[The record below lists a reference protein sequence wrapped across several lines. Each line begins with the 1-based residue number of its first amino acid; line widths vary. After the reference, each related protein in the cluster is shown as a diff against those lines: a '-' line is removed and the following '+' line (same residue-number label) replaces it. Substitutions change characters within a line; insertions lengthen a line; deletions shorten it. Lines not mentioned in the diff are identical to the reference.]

1 MLTEIT
7 ARLHLHPHPP
17 PNSQNKSPASL
28 PCSYPVLHTIST
40 SSTDGASRTISLTPE
55 EPTQPIGRSSRNK
68 SKGLFAA
75 RNNGF
80 FESAVMSRSHAE
92 VRLLVPSRKIVIKD
106 MKSMHGTYVNGLQLA
121 GDETAELTDG
131 TEVTFGS
138 EVTRG
143 DEIFPPKTFRCGV
156 EWEEIPL
163 SKPVAESEPASETPK
178 SRGGYGICEDLLIS
192 DYEVSGEEGDGEED
206 DELDPKYPKF
216 PRLGEEKASGSVVS
230 ISGANSAVPK
240 PGQATCVG
248 ASTSHMMP
256 DDELPISH
264 ERSTKDMSVESLTQ
278 SKDRVLQLKRKVDEM
293 TGSGERDVV
302 EVNAE
307 LVDIEICDAPA
318 RPGVTIGSLMNQA
331 QESSVSRNDKSKN
344 VMNESKGSN
353 KPAPEC
359 LVIDDEESD
368 LEIIPEETF
377 KRYQHTSRAQEH
389 NENSDIEN
397 SDMDESDD
405 EDASCRAH
413 VRSRRFNYVSSD
425 ESDENEE
432 EEDEEDEEELEEE
445 EQDEEDGDHHES
457 DVGEYAGRASTTND
471 TTDITMV
478 ADNLYSPNAPT
489 PMSPPEILSSKP
501 QVVTAPLGGISQS
514 KTNFAPFE
522 ELANAAVAAQ
532 NGSDSSNKPSGS
544 AVTSAAISE
553 PPTLP
558 PLTMLPT
565 EAVAKKTP
573 SGASHIHWFPEDP
586 QVPTD
591 TFQKRYGNSSME
603 QKKEYFTARQINL
616 ANLANRPN
624 DVLSY
629 LSPVRGN
636 SKSPGV
642 SQPLPPTSLPWVQTF
657 KTAEGPKEPTGLFPK
672 VWEDRQQD
680 STQAP
685 GPKSDKPPAP
695 SPPPPTVTPQA
706 KKLLED
712 AVAEGEK
719 FRGLDKSA
727 WWLGDE
733 TELSIGEASDMVW
746 DDEYCNDEDGEYDEE
761 DEEEDEE
768 EDGNTSDDILSQEMA
783 DGIVEYEDEDEDEG
797 DDVMEEEEGDTD
809 PRHPTCAWFGQRKA
823 FDTCYERYPVYHP
836 NVAPAGRT
844 SVCEASRGD
853 FSKSRGFSI
862 SNLVHENNGP
872 LTPPGPL
879 MVATG
884 TFYPPPPQQFSRY
897 RYQVDAFYGIA
908 SPPPPGPSTNGLISP
923 PTEAKKDKSVADLL
937 NPSSPPTGSKR
948 KHSQL
953 SDITPEEKSQE
964 EEEVAHS
971 GPENMDETDDD
982 VEEEE
987 KMESINNVSTQEL
1000 AMLFPGR
1007 NVQALEEEMET
1018 ITLEPAL
1025 PTPNGTSDN
1034 EEEVVQDGEE
1044 EEERPRKRARTA
1056 RPKKQFAKLAAT
1068 ALAGAIVGGVGVFA
1082 ALVASAP

>member
-1 MLTEIT
+1 
-7 ARLHLHPHPP
+7 
-17 PNSQNKSPASL
+17 
-28 PCSYPVLHTIST
+28 
-40 SSTDGASRTISLTPE
+40 
-55 EPTQPIGRSSRNK
+55 
-68 SKGLFAA
+68 
-75 RNNGF
+75 
-80 FESAVMSRSHAE
+80 MSRSHAE

-163 SKPVAESEPASETPK
+163 PKPVAEPEPAAETPK

-192 DYEVSGEEGDGEED
+192 DYEVSEEEGEEEEGD
-206 DELDPKYPKF
+206 DELDPKF
-216 PRLGEEKASGSVVS
+216 HRLEEEKTSGSGVS
-230 ISGANSAVPK
+230 STPGTNSAAPG
-240 PGQATCVG
+240 PGQTTFVG
-248 ASTSHMMP
+248 ASTSYMIP

-278 SKDRVLQLKRKVDEM
+278 SKDRVLQLKRKIDEM

-307 LVDIEICDAPA
+307 LVDIEICDVPA

-331 QESSVSRNDKSKN
+331 QESSVSRNDKSKD
-344 VMNESKGSN
+344 VTNESGGSN
-353 KPAPEC
+353 MPEC

-368 LEIIPEETF
+368 LEIIPEEAF
-377 KRYQHTSRAQEH
+377 KRYHHTSRTREHAQNDE
-389 NENSDIEN
+389 IEN

-405 EDASCRAH
+405 EDTSCRAR

-425 ESDENEE
+425 ESENEDE
-432 EEDEEDEEELEEE
+432 DEDDEEDDEDLEEE
-445 EQDEEDGDHHES
+445 EQDGEDGGQHENA
-457 DVGEYAGRASTTND
+457 VGEHTGKASTAND
-471 TTDITMV
+471 TVDVTMV

-489 PMSPPEILSSKP
+489 PVPPPEVLSSKP
-501 QVVTAPLGGISQS
+501 QVVAAPLGGIPQS

-532 NGSDSSNKPSGS
+532 NGSDSSNNPRGNVAAS
-544 AVTSAAISE
+544 ATIPE

-573 SGASHIHWFPEDP
+573 SGASHIHWFAEDP
-586 QVPTD
+586 HTTTD
-591 TFQKRYGNSSME
+591 SFQKRYNNSSME

-636 SKSPGV
+636 SKSPSV
-642 SQPLPPTSLPWVQTF
+642 SQPLPPASLPWVQTF

-680 STQAP
+680 SQAP
-685 GPKSDKPPAP
+685 ANKSDKPPAP

-706 KKLLED
+706 KRLLED

-719 FRGLDKSA
+719 FRGLDKST

-733 TELSIGEASDMVW
+733 AEISIDETSEMVW

-768 EDGNTSDDILSQEMA
+768 ENGNTPDDIPEQEMT
-783 DGIVEYEDEDEDEG
+783 DGIVDYEEEDEEEG
-797 DDVMEEEEGDTD
+797 EGDVMEEEDDTD
-809 PRHPTCAWFGQRKA
+809 SRHPTCTWFGQRKA
-823 FDTCYERYPVYHP
+823 FNTGYERFPVHHP
-836 NVAPAGRT
+836 NAG
-844 SVCEASRGD
+844 RGD

-879 MVATG
+879 MVAT
-884 TFYPPPPQQFSRY
+884 
-897 RYQVDAFYGIA
+897 A
-908 SPPPPGPSTNGLISP
+908 SSPPPGPSANGLISP
-923 PTEAKKDKSVADLL
+923 PSTETKKEKSVADLL
-937 NPSSPPTGSKR
+937 NPSSPSTGSKR
-948 KHSQL
+948 KHSLL

-964 EEEVAHS
+964 EEEVAHES
-971 GPENMDETDDD
+971 PENMDETDDD
-982 VEEEE
+982 VEEED
-987 KMESINNVSTQEL
+987 KMDSMTKVSTQEL
-1000 AMLFPGR
+1000 AMLFPGK

-1025 PTPNGTSDN
+1025 PTPDGTSD
-1034 EEEVVQDGEE
+1034 EEEAIQAGE
-1044 EEERPRKRARTA
+1044 EEERPRKRARTT

>member
-1 MLTEIT
+1 M
-7 ARLHLHPHPP
+7 
-17 PNSQNKSPASL
+17 
-28 PCSYPVLHTIST
+28 
-40 SSTDGASRTISLTPE
+40 
-55 EPTQPIGRSSRNK
+55 
-68 SKGLFAA
+68 
-75 RNNGF
+75 
-80 FESAVMSRSHAE
+80 
-92 VRLLVPSRKIVIKD
+92 
-106 MKSMHGTYVNGLQLA
+106 
-121 GDETAELTDG
+121 
-131 TEVTFGS
+131 
-138 EVTRG
+138 
-143 DEIFPPKTFRCGV
+143 
-156 EWEEIPL
+156 
-163 SKPVAESEPASETPK
+163 AESEPTSETPK

-192 DYEVSGEEGDGEED
+192 DYEVSEGEEEGD
-206 DELDPKYPKF
+206 DELDPKYPEF
-216 PRLGEEKASGSVVS
+216 HHLEEEKASGSGVS
-230 ISGANSAVPK
+230 TSGTNSTVPR
-240 PGQATCVG
+240 PGQTTCVG
-248 ASTSHMMP
+248 ASTSYMIP

-278 SKDRVLQLKRKVDEM
+278 SKDRVEQLKRKVDEM
-293 TGSGERDVV
+293 AGSGERDVV

-331 QESSVSRNDKSKN
+331 QEASVSRNDKSKD
-344 VMNESKGSN
+344 VANESKGSN

-368 LEIIPEETF
+368 IEIIPEETF
-377 KRYQHTSRAQEH
+377 KRYQHTPRTQGHTESEGV
-389 NENSDIEN
+389 EN

-405 EDASCRAH
+405 EDSSCRVH
-413 VRSRRFNYVSSD
+413 VRSRRFNYASSD

-432 EEDEEDEEELEEE
+432 EEDEEEELEEE
-445 EQDEEDGDHHES
+445 EQDEEDGDQHEN
-457 DVGEYAGRASTTND
+457 DGGEHAGKASTAND
-471 TTDITMV
+471 TMDVTMAV
-478 ADNLYSPNAPT
+478 DNIYSPNAPT
-489 PMSPPEILSSKP
+489 SMSPPEALSSKP
-501 QVVTAPLGGISQS
+501 QVAPTPLGGVSRP

-532 NGSDSSNKPSGS
+532 NGSDSSNKSGGN
-544 AVTSAAISE
+544 AATSAAISE

-586 QVPTD
+586 HTPTD

-624 DVLSY
+624 DALPY

-636 SKSPGV
+636 PKSPSV
-642 SQPLPPTSLPWVQTF
+642 SQPLPPASLPWAQTF
-657 KTAEGPKEPTGLFPK
+657 KTVEGPKEPTGLFPK

-680 STQAP
+680 LAQAP
-685 GPKSDKPPAP
+685 APKGDKPLVS
-695 SPPPPTVTPQA
+695 SPPPLTVTPQA

-712 AVAEGEK
+712 AMAEGEK
-719 FRGLDKSA
+719 FRGLDKST

-733 TELSIGEASDMVW
+733 AEISIGETSEMVW

-761 DEEEDEE
+761 DEEEEEEEEEEEDEEEEDEE
-768 EDGNTSDDILSQEMA
+768 EDGDAPDNAPEQEMT
-783 DGIVEYEDEDEDEG
+783 DGVVEYDEEEEG
-797 DDVMEEEEGDTD
+797 EGDVMEEVEDDTD
-809 PRHPTCAWFGQRKA
+809 SRHPTCAWFAPHKA
-823 FDTCYERYPVYHP
+823 FNTGYERFPVHHP
-836 NVAPAGRT
+836 NTTLTGRT

-884 TFYPPPPQQFSRY
+884 TFYPPPPQQFSRC

-908 SPPPPGPSTNGLISP
+908 SSPPPGPSTNGLVSPP
-923 PTEAKKDKSVADLL
+923 PTETKKEKSVADLL
-937 NPSSPPTGSKR
+937 NPSSPHTGSKR
-948 KHSQL
+948 KHSQI
-953 SDITPEEKSQE
+953 SDITPEEKFQE
-964 EEEVAHS
+964 EEEVAHES
-971 GPENMDETDDD
+971 PDNMDETDDD
-982 VEEEE
+982 VEEED
-987 KMESINNVSTQEL
+987 KLESINKVSTQEL
-1000 AMLFPGR
+1000 AMLFPGK
-1007 NVQALEEEMET
+1007 NVQALEEEMGT

-1025 PTPNGTSDN
+1025 PTPNRTSDK
-1034 EEEVVQDGEE
+1034 EEEEEEEEEAVQARED
-1044 EEERPRKRARTA
+1044 EEERPRKRARTV
-1056 RPKKQFAKLAAT
+1056 RPKKQFAKFAAT

>member
-1 MLTEIT
+1 V
-7 ARLHLHPHPP
+7 
-17 PNSQNKSPASL
+17 SCFYSL
-28 PCSYPVLHTIST
+28 P
-40 SSTDGASRTISLTPE
+40 
-55 EPTQPIGRSSRNK
+55 
-68 SKGLFAA
+68 
-75 RNNGF
+75 
-80 FESAVMSRSHAE
+80 
-92 VRLLVPSRKIVIKD
+92 
-106 MKSMHGTYVNGLQLA
+106 
-121 GDETAELTDG
+121 
-131 TEVTFGS
+131 
-138 EVTRG
+138 
-143 DEIFPPKTFRCGV
+143 
-156 EWEEIPL
+156 
-163 SKPVAESEPASETPK
+163 KPVAESEPTPETPK

-192 DYEVSGEEGDGEED
+192 DYDPSEGEEGDEEEEE
-206 DELDPKYPKF
+206 DELDSKYSKF
-216 PRLGEEKASGSVVS
+216 HHLEEEKASGSGVS
-230 ISGANSAVPK
+230 TSGTNSTVPRS
-240 PGQATCVG
+240 GQTTCVG
-248 ASTSHMMP
+248 ASTSYMMP

-278 SKDRVLQLKRKVDEM
+278 SKDRVEQLKRKIDEM

-331 QESSVSRNDKSKN
+331 QEASVSRNDKSKD
-344 VMNESKGSN
+344 VMNESTGSN

-368 LEIIPEETF
+368 IEIIPEETF
-377 KRYQHTSRAQEH
+377 KRYQHISRTQGHTES
-389 NENSDIEN
+389 EGVEN

-405 EDASCRAH
+405 EDTSYHVH
-413 VRSRRFNYVSSD
+413 VRSRFNYVSSD

-432 EEDEEDEEELEEE
+432 EEDEEELEEE
-445 EQDEEDGDHHES
+445 EQDEEDEDQHDNDG
-457 DVGEYAGRASTTND
+457 GEHTGKASTVND
-471 TTDITMV
+471 TMDVTMA
-478 ADNLYSPNAPT
+478 ADNIYSPNAPT
-489 PMSPPEILSSKP
+489 PMSPPEALSSKP
-501 QVVTAPLGGISQS
+501 QVAATPLGGVSQS

-532 NGSDSSNKPSGS
+532 NGGDSPNKSRGN
-544 AVTSAAISE
+544 AATSAAISE

-565 EAVAKKTP
+565 EAVTKKTP

-586 QVPTD
+586 HTPTD
-591 TFQKRYGNSSME
+591 TFQKRYSNSSME

-624 DVLSY
+624 DALSY

-636 SKSPGV
+636 PKSPSV
-642 SQPLPPTSLPWVQTF
+642 SQPLPPASLPWVQTF
-657 KTAEGPKEPTGLFPK
+657 KTVEGPKEPTGLFPK

-680 STQAP
+680 SAQAP
-685 GPKSDKPPAP
+685 VPKGDKPPAP

-719 FRGLDKSA
+719 FRGLDKST

-733 TELSIGEASDMVW
+733 AEISIGQANEMVW

-761 DEEEDEE
+761 DEEEEEEE
-768 EDGNTSDDILSQEMA
+768 EDGNGPDNIPAQEMA
-783 DGIVEYEDEDEDEG
+783 DEAVEYEEEEEG
-797 DDVMEEEEGDTD
+797 EGDVMEEEEDD
-809 PRHPTCAWFGQRKA
+809 IDSRHPTCAWFGQRKA
-823 FDTCYERYPVYHP
+823 FNTGYERFPVHHP
-836 NVAPAGRT
+836 NAMPTGRT
-844 SVCEASRGD
+844 SACEASRGD

-908 SPPPPGPSTNGLISP
+908 SSPPPGPSTNGLVSPP
-923 PTEAKKDKSVADLL
+923 PTETKKEKSVADLL
-937 NPSSPPTGSKR
+937 NPSSPHTGSKR

-964 EEEVAHS
+964 EEEVAHES
-971 GPENMDETDDD
+971 PESMDETDDD
-982 VEEEE
+982 VEDED
-987 KMESINNVSTQEL
+987 KLESINKVSTQEL
-1000 AMLFPGR
+1000 AMLFPGK
-1007 NVQALEEEMET
+1007 NVQTLEAEMET

-1025 PTPNGTSDN
+1025 PTPNGTSDDE
-1034 EEEVVQDGEE
+1034 EEEVVEAREE
-1044 EEERPRKRARTA
+1044 EEERPRKRARTT
-1056 RPKKQFAKLAAT
+1056 RPKKQFAKFAAT